1 MEYKGIY
8 YYQDGDKFIVNE
20 PDELKG
26 EYPLEYVVK
35 SRIEKFK
42 EKERTKVNFRLK
54 SNHELER

>member
-26 EYPLEYVVK
+26 EYPSESEVK

-42 EKERTKVNFRLK
+42 EKERSKVNFRSK